1 MPVKKKMVD
10 IATDS
15 KKCTGCLMCAL
26 RCSLRYTGAFNPLK
40 ARIRINKTNGNNEI
54 SFAEECTKCGL
65 CAQYCIYGALTA
77 KEGD

>member
-1 MPVKKKMVD
+1 MPVKKNVVE
-10 IATDS
+10 IAIEP
-15 KKCTGCLMCAL
+15 KKCAGCLMCAL

-40 ARIRINKTNGNNEI
+40 ARIRISKTNGNKI

>member
-1 MPVKKKMVD
+1 MSVKKKVVE
-10 IATDS
+10 IVIEP
-15 KKCTGCLMCAL
+15 KKCAGCLMCAL

-40 ARIRINKTNGNNEI
+40 ARIKINKTNGNEI
-54 SFAEECTKCGL
+54 HFTEECTKCGL